1 MTIRVCTWWNSKGC
15 EDPLLC
21 NNNQKKRT
29 VYISSNNTYKRKKN
43 KSRIIS
49 KPTGKFKHSD
59 RVEFCDLNKVLF
71 FSKSWYIVVYL
82 TDKITLLETLS
93 VSFLQQ
99 TEHFITNNQNL

>member
-59 RVEFCDLNKVLF
+59 RVEFCDLNIRYFFLASLGILLF
-71 FSKSWYIVVYL
+71 I
-82 TDKITLLETLS
+82 
-93 VSFLQQ
+93 
-99 TEHFITNNQNL
+99 